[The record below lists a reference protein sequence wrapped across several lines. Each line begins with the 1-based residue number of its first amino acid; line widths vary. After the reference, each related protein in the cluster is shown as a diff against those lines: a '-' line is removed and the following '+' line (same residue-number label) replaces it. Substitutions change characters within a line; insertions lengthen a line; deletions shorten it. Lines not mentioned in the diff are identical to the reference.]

1 MTLTKYEKA
10 IAKKIVFWFGQFM
23 CGFDLI
29 RSNGKSYVCD
39 INGFS
44 FVKGNQNYYRDCAL

>member
-1 MTLTKYEKA
+1 
-10 IAKKIVFWFGQFM
+10 M

-44 FVKGNQNYYRDCAL
+44 FVKGNKNYYRDCA